1 MWLYKPYIKFTVFIT
16 VTTHLPIFC
25 KILNRICWP
34 ISHAMMC
41 MIGLQKTSGMTYEV
55 LIQMEMILNH
65 QCCVQY
71 YTLLLY
77 KTMRPDHNEP
87 MSSGCHLW
95 YDTDMKSCITKKA
108 SDDVR
113 SFIFRKMSKN
123 FNIIW
128 NIKHIKW
135 TMKKNFCKEG
145 IFKVHSIRTCIIS
158 LAIHV
163 QILCKCIIT
172 FCIHVW
178 ILCSYIISLCKYVLI
193 TISVSLIDHAVCVYM
208 YQYWYYVH

>member
-1 MWLYKPYIKFTVFIT
+1 MWLFILYMKFPVFIT
-16 VTTHLPIFC
+16 ATTHLPIFC

-77 KTMRPDHNEP
+77 KTMRHYYNEP

-95 YDTDMKSCITKKA
+95 YDTDMNELYYQEGFRWCQ
-108 SDDVR
+108 
-113 SFIFRKMSKN
+113 IFHLQENVKE
-123 FNIIW
+123 FQYHL
-128 NIKHIKW
+128 KHK
-135 TMKKNFCKEG
+135 T
-145 IFKVHSIRTCIIS
+145 H
-158 LAIHV
+158 
-163 QILCKCIIT
+163 
-172 FCIHVW
+172 
-178 ILCSYIISLCKYVLI
+178 
-193 TISVSLIDHAVCVYM
+193 
-208 YQYWYYVH
+208 